1 LISCTDKTAS
11 FSLKIKKDNG
21 YSHVMKRGP
30 NYDGRRAMNIEMEG
44 HREKVDQ
51 NLDGRKS

>member
-1 LISCTDKTAS
+1 
-11 FSLKIKKDNG
+11 
-21 YSHVMKRGP
+21 MKRGP